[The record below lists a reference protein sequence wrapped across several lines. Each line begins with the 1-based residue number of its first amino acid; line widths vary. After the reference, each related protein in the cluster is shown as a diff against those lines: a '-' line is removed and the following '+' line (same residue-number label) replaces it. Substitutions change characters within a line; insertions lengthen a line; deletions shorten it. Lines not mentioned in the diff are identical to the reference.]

1 MLQLGFPSLPAVLG
15 TEAQHAMHLIWMIE
29 STCSCAVI
37 QPTPGAGGLSHCCGS
52 FDGGL
57 PSGEMPGSVVAGGSS
72 EQAAVL
78 QGPAHQHPAA
88 DQDCSEDDGGS
99 DYGGAEPAGG
109 SQARGAAGA
118 GSSWGSGRIVGVV
131 LGAVLAPGG
140 GAAGKG
146 SLGGREKRA
155 APVPWLPADRAE
167 WGPTGGTTQSSSL
180 GCTC

>member
-1 MLQLGFPSLPAVLG
+1 
-15 TEAQHAMHLIWMIE
+15 MIE

-37 QPTPGAGGLSHCCGS
+37 QPTPGAGGLSHCCGP

-57 PSGEMPGSVVAGGSS
+57 PSGETLGSLVAGGSS

-140 GAAGKG
+140 GLQGKG
-146 SLGGREKRA
+146 AWVAERSKQLLFPGSLQTELNGGPLVGPHRA
-155 APVPWLPADRAE
+155 QAWVVHARGAIFPKGNSAARLSFTSAHF
-167 WGPTGGTTQSSSL
+167 
-180 GCTC
+180 

>member
-1 MLQLGFPSLPAVLG
+1 MFLCCDAAFPWCWGV
-15 TEAQHAMHLIWMIE
+15 
-29 STCSCAVI
+29 
-37 QPTPGAGGLSHCCGS
+37 SHCCGS

-57 PSGEMPGSVVAGGSS
+57 PSGEMLGSVVAGGSS

-140 GAAGKG
+140 GLQGK
-146 SLGGREKRA
+146 REPGWQREA
-155 APVPWLPADRAE
+155 
-167 WGPTGGTTQSSSL
+167 SSSCSL
-180 GCTC
+180 APCRPS